1 MGIGSK
7 LKKLARK
14 VIPKETAAIA
24 PIVSV
29 FNPAI
34 GAALGAAGGLR
45 EGNIG
50 KAVMG
55 GLTNY
60 GLGSFARGAGMP
72 QFGQGLSS
80 GLGNILK
87 GIPGVSTLTGSP
99 IGQGIGSIFQNI
111 EGLGGN
117 VGKML
122 QTSIGNTGM
131 GGTGQ
136 VTVQNSAGDV
146 FNTTAQEAARNPSLK
161 IISEAAGTG
170 ASSSGG
176 LGSFVQN
183 LLTGEGG
190 GGLTNDLLMRS
201 LIGGGSYL
209 AEKKDLEEAKR
220 LAEASGE
227 TKSLAQLAEENR
239 LAPIQYAEG
248 GEVDPRN
255 IPMPMAMGMAMQE
268 PDLEMTAAEGIMGP
282 MQNVPQR
289 ENPVFEGGIQSYE
302 DGGRVNAFLGGLFG
316 GDKNFMEE
324 ENAMAKDPE
333 YMGWKNIFE
342 QSPELATTHPRHM
355 EFKKYYDSVGKAMG
369 GRIGYQDGGQTFQ
382 DIITPEGKLMFE
394 RLTKEMGMTDKEAM
408 QNMAEMGESGSMNL
422 GNVSLMD
429 YFANQEAKEKGGVAG
444 LEMDARVGGFI
455 PIGAKERADDV
466 PARLSKNEFV
476 MTADA
481 VRGFGNGSV
490 NKGAKKMYDMMYK
503 LEEQGKRA

>member
-131 GGTGQ
+131 GGAGTGQ

-146 FNTTAQEAARNPSLK
+146 FNTTAQAAARDPSLK

-170 ASSSGG
+170 AGSSGG

-355 EFKKYYDSVGKAMG
+355 EFKKYYDSLGKA
-369 GRIGYQDGGQTFQ
+369 
-382 DIITPEGKLMFE
+382 E
-394 RLTKEMGMTDKEAM
+394 
-408 QNMAEMGESGSMNL
+408 
-422 GNVSLMD
+422 
-429 YFANQEAKEKGGVAG
+429 GGVAG

-455 PIGAKERADDV
+455 PIGSKERADDV